1 MALGILSGI
10 DTASLALAVAN
21 NDVKSLSSIKGV
33 GKKTAERIILE
44 LKEKV
49 NIAAEEV
56 MGSNSSIKISS
67 SKEINDAIEALV
79 ALGISK
85 NDAIKA
91 VQKASE
97 SAKDTNAIIT
107 LALRS
112 MA

>member
-1 MALGILSGI
+1 M
-10 DTASLALAVAN
+10 
-21 NDVKSLSSIKGV
+21 
-33 GKKTAERIILE
+33 
-44 LKEKV
+44 
-49 NIAAEEV
+49 
-56 MGSNSSIKISS
+56 
-67 SKEINDAIEALV
+67 